1 MARLL
6 YRLGVGSARRPLLVI
21 TAWLLLAAG
30 LAAAAIGGMR
40 FADGGFE
47 IDDTESS
54 TALEVVEREFPSPSG
69 EPGTGTL
76 QLVLFT
82 EDGTPLDEAQ
92 RTTVADV
99 LVRAAATGHVAEVS
113 DPFDPA
119 RPAVSSDGTTAIAT
133 LSLREITEDNRDAVH
148 DAVVAVAEQA
158 RDRGLGAEV
167 GGSIGD
173 PMPEVFGPTEV
184 VGAVLAFAVLLLTYG
199 SLAAAGANMLGALIG
214 VAVGVLGVLAF
225 SAFSPIGSMTPT
237 LAVML
242 GLAVGID
249 YCLFVLARFRAE
261 LREGRPLE
269 DAIGRATGTA
279 GSAVVFAGGTV
290 VIALAGLAVVGIGFI
305 TEMGLAAA
313 VGVAVAVLMS
323 LTLLPAALK
332 LMGRRALPRRE
343 RAGGTPVR
351 ADRIGFLDRWIKLVV
366 RRPVTVLAGAVAGL
380 LVLAV
385 PVLSLATSLTTPG
398 GEDPDSTQRAA
409 YEQIADAFGAGYQG
423 PLIVLAQG
431 DGVQARLDEV
441 TSRLTALGG
450 VASVAPAGVNAT
462 GDTALLQ
469 VVPTTGPVDERTERL
484 VHDIRDRADDVP
496 GVDLLVT
503 GQTAIGI
510 DTDERLSAALVT
522 YLVVIVGLSLLLLV
536 VVFRSL
542 LVPLIATVGFL
553 LSLGAGVGVTVAV
566 FQWGWLGPVFSAPQ
580 GNPMLSLL
588 PVLIVGILFGLAMD
602 YQVFL
607 VSRMH
612 EAHVRGLDP
621 VEAVMDGFGRTAVV
635 VVSAATIMTAVFAGF
650 ALSPSSL
657 IGSIGLAL
665 TAGVVADA
673 FVVRMIVVPALLTLL
688 GRRAWWLPGW
698 LDRVLPHLDA
708 EGRALDEPSPTQLGH
723 QVDDQLRPPVP
734 VAAGSAAQQAAQSG
748 QLEVADPP
756 HQGPAA
762 P

>member
-6 YRLGVGSARRPLLVI
+6 YRLGVASARRPLLVI
-21 TAWLLLAAG
+21 TAWLLLLAG

-47 IDDTESS
+47 IGDTESS
-54 TALEVVEREFPSPSG
+54 TALEVVGREFPSPST
-69 EPGTGTL
+69 PGTGSL

-82 EDGTPLDEAQ
+82 KDGKPISGTP
-92 RTTVADV
+92 RGVVADV
-99 LVRAAATGHVAEVS
+99 LARAATTEHVAS
-113 DPFDPA
+113 ASNPFDPA
-119 RPAVSSDGTTAIAT
+119 RPSVSPDGTTAIST
-133 LSLREITEDNRDAVH
+133 LSLRDITEDNRDAVH
-148 DAVVAVAEQA
+148 DAVAALAQQA

-167 GGSIGD
+167 GGSLGD
-173 PMPEVFGPTEV
+173 PVPEVFGPTEV

-199 SLAAAGANMLGALIG
+199 SLAAAGANMLGALVG
-214 VAVGVLGVLAF
+214 VGVGVLGLLAF
-225 SAFSPIGSMTPT
+225 SALSPIGTMTPT

-269 DAIGRATGTA
+269 EAIGRATGTA

-290 VIALAGLAVVGIGFI
+290 VIALAGLAVIGIGFI

-313 VGVAVAVLMS
+313 AGVTVAVLMS
-323 LTLLPAALK
+323 LTLVPALLK
-332 LMGRRALPRRE
+332 LMGRKALPRRE
-343 RAGGTPVR
+343 RASDTSVG
-351 ADRIGFLDRWIKLVV
+351 ADRIGFLDRWIRLVV
-366 RRPVTVLAGAVAGL
+366 RRPVAVLVCAVAGL
-380 LVLAV
+380 LVLAA
-385 PVLSLATSLTTPG
+385 PVLSLTTSLTTPG
-398 GEDPDSTQRAA
+398 GEDPGSTRRAA
-409 YEQIADAFGAGYQG
+409 YEQVAKAFGAGYQG
-423 PLIVLAQG
+423 PLVVLAEG
-431 DGVQARLDEV
+431 DRVQDRLGEV
-441 TSRLTALGG
+441 TTALTGLDG
-450 VASVAPAGVNAT
+450 VASVVPAGVNAS

-469 VVPTTGPVDERTERL
+469 VVPTTGPVDERTEQL
-484 VHDIRDRADDVP
+484 VHDIRDRAGDVP
-496 GVDLLVT
+496 GVRLLVT
-503 GQTAIGI
+503 GQTAVGI
-510 DTDERLSAALVT
+510 DTDERLSAALGT
-522 YLVVIVGLSLLLLV
+522 YLIVIVGLSLLLLV

-542 LVPLIATVGFL
+542 LVPLIATAGFL

-566 FQWGWLGPVFSAPQ
+566 FQWGWLDPVFTAPQ

-588 PVLIVGILFGLAMD
+588 PVLIVGILFGLSMD

-673 FVVRMIVVPALLTLL
+673 FVVRMVVVPALLTLL
-688 GRRAWWLPGW
+688 GRSAWWLPQW

-708 EGRALDEPSPTQLGH
+708 EGRALDEPSPVQRGEELCPLAEQ
-723 QVDDQLRPPVP
+723 QV
-734 VAAGSAAQQAAQSG
+734 
-748 QLEVADPP
+748 
-756 HQGPAA
+756 
-762 P
+762 

>member
-1 MARLL
+1 M
-6 YRLGVGSARRPLLVI
+6 
-21 TAWLLLAAG
+21 
-30 LAAAAIGGMR
+30 
-40 FADGGFE
+40 
-47 IDDTESS
+47 
-54 TALEVVEREFPSPSG
+54 
-69 EPGTGTL
+69 
-76 QLVLFT
+76 
-82 EDGTPLDEAQ
+82 
-92 RTTVADV
+92 
-99 LVRAAATGHVAEVS
+99 
-113 DPFDPA
+113 
-119 RPAVSSDGTTAIAT
+119 
-133 LSLREITEDNRDAVH
+133 
-148 DAVVAVAEQA
+148 
-158 RDRGLGAEV
+158 
-167 GGSIGD
+167 
-173 PMPEVFGPTEV
+173 FGPTEI

-199 SLAAAGANMLGALIG
+199 SLAAAGANMLGALVG
-214 VAVGVLGVLAF
+214 VAVGALGVLAF

-261 LREGRPLE
+261 LREGRSVA

-290 VIALAGLAVVGIGFI
+290 IIALAGLAVVGIGFI
-305 TEMGLAAA
+305 TEMGVAAA

-332 LMGRRALPRRE
+332 LMGRNALPRRE
-343 RAGGTPVR
+343 HGGGTPVR

-366 RRPVTVLAGAVAGL
+366 RRPVTVLVGAVAGL
-380 LVLAV
+380 LMLAV
-385 PVLSLATSLTTPG
+385 PVLSLTTSLTTPG

-409 YEQIADAFGAGYQG
+409 YDQIADAFGAGYQG

-441 TSRLTALGG
+441 TSGLATLGR
-450 VASVAPAGVNAT
+450 VASVVPAGVNAT

-484 VHDIRDRADDVP
+484 VHDIRDRADAVP
-496 GVDLLVT
+496 GVNLLVT

-510 DTDERLSAALVT
+510 DTDERLSTALIT
-522 YLVVIVGLSLLLLV
+522 YLIVIVGLSLLLLII
-536 VVFRSL
+536 VFRSL

-566 FQWGWLGPVFSAPQ
+566 FQWGWLDPVFSAPQ

-621 VEAVMDGFGRTAVV
+621 VEAVLDGFGRTAVV

-688 GRRAWWLPGW
+688 GRGAWWLPQW
-698 LDRVLPHLDA
+698 LDRLLPHLDA
-708 EGRALDEPSPTQLGH
+708 EGRALDESSPAQLGH
-723 QVDDQLRPPVP
+723 QVGDQLRPSVP
-734 VAAGSAAQQAAQSG
+734 VAVGSAAQQVAQSG
-748 QLEVADPP
+748 QLEVADPS